1 LSHNKG
7 SEYELEEYKHNV
19 YPEGSTF
26 MGEQMFLKQR
36 YYAKWHDEENC
47 KNEECNQFGECL
59 VDVP

>member
-1 LSHNKG
+1 
-7 SEYELEEYKHNV
+7 
-19 YPEGSTF
+19 